1 MAEVIRR
8 ESMRF
13 LMIVAALG
21 LAMPVSAQSKLSS
34 KQRKRDAFSELN
46 AKRKTDQGSDA
57 GLALRFFD
65 ALTGE
70 PLRGA
75 KVSADGES
83 VMTNGE
89 GRALLKWPA
98 KLNKREDR
106 RIVRVSKSGYVTSD
120 IEVHFMAGTI
130 FNNRFSISPALSPD
144 RLRVVLDWGSSPA
157 DLDAHLIKQK
167 RGRKQYHISYR
178 EMKSWRDVARLDRD
192 DTDAFGP
199 ETITIDRVD
208 ARGDYTFVVHDYT
221 NHHTS
226 NAADMY
232 KARATVQLYMDG
244 QLKAQ
249 FRPPRG
255 RGNLW
260 SVFVL
265 RAGKLTTV
273 NKISRL
279 R

>member
-1 MAEVIRR
+1 
-8 ESMRF
+8 MRF
-13 LMIVAALG
+13 IVILAALG
-21 LAMPVSAQSKLSS
+21 LAMPATAQSKLNS

-46 AKRKTDQGSDA
+46 AKRKTNQGPDA

-70 PLRGA
+70 PLPGA

-83 VMTNGE
+83 AVTNGE

-98 KLNKREDR
+98 KLNNREDR

-130 FNNRFSISPALSPD
+130 FNNRFSISPALEPK
-144 RLRVVLDWGSSPA
+144 RVRVVLDWGSSPA
-157 DLDAHLIKQK
+157 DLDAHLLKHK
-167 RGRKQYHISYR
+167 RGKERYHISYR
-178 EMKSWRDVARLDRD
+178 YKTSWRRKAQLDRD
-192 DTDAFGP
+192 DRDGFGP
-199 ETITIDRVD
+199 ETITIRQVDKEGEYTYVVDDYTHHHQPQRASFYD
-208 ARGDYTFVVHDYT
+208 AR
-221 NHHTS
+221 
-226 NAADMY
+226 
-232 KARATVQLYMDG
+232 ARVLVYMDG
-244 QLKAQ
+244 KLKAQ
-249 FRPPRG
+249 VRPPRG

-265 RAGKLTTV
+265 REGKLSIV
-273 NKISRL
+273 NKVSRL

>member
-1 MAEVIRR
+1 
-8 ESMRF
+8 MRF

-21 LAMPVSAQSKLSS
+21 LAMPVSAQSKLNS

-46 AKRKTDQGSDA
+46 AKRKTNQGSDA

-83 VMTNGE
+83 KMTNGE

-98 KLNKREDR
+98 KLNRREDR

-130 FNNRFSISPALSPD
+130 FNNRFSISPALEPK
-144 RLRVVLDWGSSPA
+144 RVRVVLDWGSSPA
-157 DLDAHLIKQK
+157 DLDAHLLKHK
-167 RGRKQYHISYR
+167 RGKERYHISYR
-178 EMKSWRDVARLDRD
+178 YKTSWRRKAQLDRD
-192 DTDAFGP
+192 DRDGFGP
-199 ETITIDRVD
+199 ETITIRQVD
-208 ARGDYTFVVHDYT
+208 PEGEYTYVVDDYS
-221 NHHTS
+221 NHHRPQRA
-226 NAADMY
+226 NFYDAG
-232 KARATVQLYMDG
+232 ARVLLYMDG

-265 RAGKLTTV
+265 RDGKLTTV